1 MTLTSGWKE
10 DWTFPPSSEEELQL
24 WIYYLCIWSEAQLTA
39 PGYYVHRWLKMGYF
53 KCPPEK
59 EEEFKWARWAIEKY
73 CYPPTTRR
81 HQS

>member
-10 DWTFPPSSEEELQL
+10 DWTLPPKNEEELQQ

-53 KCPPEK
+53 KYVPDD
-59 EEEFKWARWAIEKY
+59 EEWGFARLAIEKY
-73 CYPPTTRR
+73 CYPPPTRR